1 MMLSSHG
8 AWRFVATEF
17 SKSDKK
23 VEADDRV
30 QERCALMMLIGA
42 AYLRYEGVRSS
53 VTLHWGPM
61 REGTPGSD
69 GSCVRTRVEG
79 PMEPKKLACL
89 GALSL
94 NTRQYYV
101 TTFYDV
107 NVTPW
112 VLSNEEK
119 ALYSKG
125 GVVSVDW
132 SLRML
137 LKDERMIVVVASL
150 VNEGSSF
157 RGGVCVVT
165 Y

>member
-1 MMLSSHG
+1 
-8 AWRFVATEF
+8 
-17 SKSDKK
+17 
-23 VEADDRV
+23 
-30 QERCALMMLIGA
+30 
-42 AYLRYEGVRSS
+42 
-53 VTLHWGPM
+53 M

-69 GSCVRTRVEG
+69 GSCVKTRVAG

-89 GALSL
+89 GDLSL
-94 NTRQYYV
+94 NTLHITSQLFV
-101 TTFYDV
+101 TS
-107 NVTPW
+107 NVTSE
-112 VLSNEEK
+112 VLTNKEK
-119 ALYSKG
+119 ALCPKG